1 MLMAQKIHAGSGMWR
16 NISDREMKAMREKEA
31 RSVQKL
37 LHTLYNTA
45 SDTKIPRV
53 CFYQLSGDPGEHP
66 LYHFRRKGT
75 ENSSG

>member
-37 LHTLYNTA
+37 LHTLYNTE

-53 CFYQLSGDPGEHP
+53 CFYQLSGDPCEHP

-75 ENSSG
+75 ENSNG